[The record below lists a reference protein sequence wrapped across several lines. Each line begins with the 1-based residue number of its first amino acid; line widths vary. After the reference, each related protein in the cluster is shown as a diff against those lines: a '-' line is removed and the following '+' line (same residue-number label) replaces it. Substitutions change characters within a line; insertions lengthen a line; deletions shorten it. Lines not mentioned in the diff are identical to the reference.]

1 MATKNIIKVAL
12 VTLLTFAL
20 VICAMPFAF
29 AVETEGLDSD
39 SVADIATDTVAP
51 EAADS
56 TADTAVD
63 TADDTSADTEE
74 IAKDT
79 AEAGDETGADTTETT
94 GETSATEEE
103 KGISTGT
110 IVSIAI
116 VAVIVVV
123 AAVYCIKNREKVAKF
138 FREVRSECKKV
149 VWTPWKQVKKS
160 TFVVVIII
168 IICVIVIGLLDYLFN
183 TGIVSLGSLI

>member
-29 AVETEGLDSD
+29 AVETEGLASD

-63 TADDTSADTEE
+63 TADVA
-74 IAKDT
+74 ADT
-79 AEAGDETGADTTETT
+79 AEKADDTAADTAEDTAAATDTT
-94 GETSATEEE
+94 GTASTEEE
-103 KGISTGT
+103 KGGISTGT
-110 IVSIAI
+110 VVSIAI

-138 FREVRSECKKV
+138 FREVRSECKKGG
-149 VWTPWKQVKKS
+149 WTPWKQVKKS
-160 TFVVVIII
+160 TLVVVIII